1 MPADEFRW
9 RIAQSKVPQKL
20 AHLNQCTRMH
30 CYPFR
35 IEKAERI
42 KKKRLGLARLG
53 LVLVGLAYEIES
65 RSFKTELRSLEKT
78 EPRRST
84 ARRGSDAARDREKK
98 KKIP

>member
-1 MPADEFRW
+1 MAW
-9 RIAQSKVPQKL
+9 
-20 AHLNQCTRMH
+20 
-30 CYPFR
+30 
-35 IEKAERI
+35 
-42 KKKRLGLARLG
+42 LG

-78 EPRRST
+78 KPKRST